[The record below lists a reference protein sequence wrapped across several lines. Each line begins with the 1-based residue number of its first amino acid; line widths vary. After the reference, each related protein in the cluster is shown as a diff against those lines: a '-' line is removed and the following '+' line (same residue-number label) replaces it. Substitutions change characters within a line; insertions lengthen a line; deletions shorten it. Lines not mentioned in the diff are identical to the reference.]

1 MSQTRTWK
9 EQLVFNADGG
19 YYEMPGGQLQGVPVR
34 LFLTPA
40 LLDDLEHSVFSQIVT
55 ATRFPGVK
63 LVVITPDCHHGYGVP
78 VGCAIVTDPDRG
90 AVALG
95 PVGFDIGCGMVSLR
109 SDVPA
114 DSATESLRLAFNR
127 AVMERVSMGRGR
139 GASAAWRG

>member
-1 MSQTRTWK
+1 
-9 EQLVFNADGG
+9 
-19 YYEMPGGQLQGVPVR
+19 YYEMSDESTRGVPVR

-40 LLDDLEHSVFSQIVT
+40 LLDELEDSVYQQIVT

-63 LVVITPDCHHGYGVP
+63 LVVIMPDVHHGYGVP
-78 VGCAIVTDPDRG
+78 VGCAIVTDPDAG

-114 DSATESLRLAFNR
+114 ASATEQRRLAFNR
-127 AVMERVSMGRGR
+127 A
-139 GASAAWRG
+139 